1 MFSIL
6 EIEFLIDFEIGYL
19 LKLRTSDG
27 GILNPANT
35 WTWVATRSLA
45 FEVTEGTPTGTAGE
59 TTALN
64 FKTAYDLDQ
73 PTGYTTIVTSNVIEI
88 TSTTTGEDFVSIQCE
103 DNLGNRLVEGVDFNV
118 TFSNYVAPI
127 DISTVD
133 FALTRSPHYI
143 NTPFIYETTTKAT
156 FNLYIWSGDLTS
168 VPASPTYTLTKV
180 RPTTDYSE
188 FNTDIS
194 KILGEL
200 LDGKPTIDLAL
211 TSQIVD
217 STNPELKWLKYIVSF
232 TDPVEAIAD
241 IEGTLIAS
249 EGFGYFEEGI
259 NPTKPSNGILTS
271 CDYRK
276 VSRDGFILLPF
287 ANVGNITSIDIQSEN
302 LQINESETITSGNN
316 SNTAVQY
323 LEVDVSQATTDE
335 FITVTFQPD
344 GDIITYEIVDECRY
358 EPKQII
364 FKNKYGF
371 YEVLTFFKKS
381 TNTIE
386 ITNEDFVNAYVS
398 NGTYSTT
405 DHQKQKINIQG
416 IESLTLNSGYI
427 KETENSI
434 YREMML
440 SDKVYLYGNS
450 VLTPLNIKSSSL
462 EFKNR
467 VNDKLVKYTIEFEY
481 AYNLIQNI

>member
-1 MFSIL
+1 MTSKL
-6 EIEFLIDFEIGYL
+6 SIEFLQDFDIGYEL
-19 LKLRTSDG
+19 LIYTSLSG
-27 GILNPANT
+27 APSTTLGF
-35 WTWVATRSLA
+35 WEWVATRVGA
-45 FEVTEGTPTGTAGE
+45 FEVTTGTPTGIVGERTAI
-59 TTALN
+59 N
-64 FKTAYDLDQ
+64 FKAAFDLDN
-73 PTGYTTIVTSNVIEI
+73 PTGYATTVTDNVIEI
-88 TSTTTGEDFVSIQCE
+88 ESETEGEDYVGFKAS
-103 DNLGNRLVEGVDFNV
+103 DNGTRLVDGVDFIL
-118 TFSNYVAPI
+118 TFDNYTEPI
-127 DISTVD
+127 DISNVE

-143 NTPFIYETTTKAT
+143 NTPFFFDTTTKAT
-156 FNLYIWSGDLTS
+156 FKLYIWSGDLSS
-168 VPASPTYTLTKV
+168 VPSLPTYTITKV
-180 RPTTDYSE
+180 RPTVDYE
-188 FNTDIS
+188 QFNTDIS
-194 KILGEL
+194 KIVGEL
-200 LDGKPTIDLAL
+200 LDGKPTIDLTL
-211 TSQIVD
+211 TTQIVD
-217 STNPELKWLKYIVSF
+217 TTNNELKWLKYVVSF
-232 TDPVEAIAD
+232 TDSEETVAD

-259 NPTKPSNGILTS
+259 NPTKPSNDILTS

-302 LQINESETITSGNN
+302 LEIDETETITDSNN
-316 SNTAVQY
+316 SNKAVQY

-371 YEVLTFFKKS
+371 YEGITFFKKS
-381 TNTIE
+381 TNSIE
-386 ITNEDFVNAYVS
+386 ITNDDFVNAYVS

-440 SDKVYLYGNS
+440 SDKVYLYGNNG
-450 VLTPLNIKSSSL
+450 LTPLNIKSSSL